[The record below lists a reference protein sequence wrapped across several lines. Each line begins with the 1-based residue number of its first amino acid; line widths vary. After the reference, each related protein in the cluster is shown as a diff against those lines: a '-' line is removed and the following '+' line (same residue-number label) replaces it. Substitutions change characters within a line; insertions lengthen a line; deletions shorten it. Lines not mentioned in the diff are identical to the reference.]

1 MRQTA
6 TLSGGKVDWPM
17 AARATLAVPK
27 ITG

>member
-17 AARATLAVPK
+17 AVRTTLAVPK
-27 ITG
+27 IVG